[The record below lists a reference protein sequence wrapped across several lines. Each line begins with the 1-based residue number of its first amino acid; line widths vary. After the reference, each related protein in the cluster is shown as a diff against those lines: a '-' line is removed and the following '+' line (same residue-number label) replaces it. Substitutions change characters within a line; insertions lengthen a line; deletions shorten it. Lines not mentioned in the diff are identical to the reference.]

1 MAGSQADETDWE
13 NLTNKELHDT
23 FQQMMS
29 GQMQDVINRFEEA
42 MEKIDGME
50 KTFETKLDNKFAE
63 LLSRLPPPP
72 RLLLPHLCNNSNNI
86 DYLHVAKQTSAEQA
100 VFLLRLAKL
109 LVLLLILLWLLLLM
123 RRRMIMWEIMRMRL
137 IKINTTCSH
146 LYHHQQVDLRY
157 IFVMVGLHHHL
168 RYAMMSI
175 FLN

>member
-1 MAGSQADETDWE
+1 MPGSQADEIDWE
-13 NLTNKELHDT
+13 NLSNKELHDK
-23 FQQMMS
+23 FQQMMTE
-29 GQMQDVINRFEEA
+29 QVQDVLNNFEEA
-42 MEKIDGME
+42 MEKITGLE
-50 KTFETKLDNKFAE
+50 KRSKQSSITSLMNC
-63 LLSRLPPPP
+63 SRVFHHHHPLQ
-72 RLLLPHLCNNSNNI
+72 LTHLSNNNNVC
-86 DYLHVAKQTSAEQA
+86 LHVAKQTSAEQA

-168 RYAMMSI
+168 RYEMMSI